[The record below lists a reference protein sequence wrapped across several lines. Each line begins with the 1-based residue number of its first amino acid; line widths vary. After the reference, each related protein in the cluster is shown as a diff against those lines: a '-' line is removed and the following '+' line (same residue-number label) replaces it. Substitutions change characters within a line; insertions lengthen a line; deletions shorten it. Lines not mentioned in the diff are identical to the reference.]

1 MAEKVKFG
9 LSNVYV
15 ALRKDTGDAITYE
28 KPVAVPGAIN
38 ASITRNSDQNILY
51 ADNKAYFVAN
61 KKSSQEIELEV
72 ADIARDILIGYLGY
86 IKSSNGS
93 LLETDATVT
102 PHFALMFQ
110 IETDEKS
117 RKIRYYNCTAVE
129 ADEEY
134 STSEETIDPTTST
147 MNVTSTG
154 ETIGDYNVFREI
166 AQTGDKNYDDFFTT
180 VALPAAAELNGLSM
194 DNPTKAVI

>member
-15 ALRKDTGDAITYE
+15 AIRKDTGDAITYE

-61 KKSSQEIELEV
+61 KKSSQEVELEL
-72 ADIARDILIGYLGY
+72 ADIPEAILTSVLGY
-86 IKSSNGS
+86 IKSTAGS
-93 LLETDATVT
+93 LLETDAPVT

-110 IETDEKS
+110 IETDSKA

-134 STSEETIDPTTST
+134 ATSEETIDPTTST

-154 ETIGDYNVFREI
+154 EPIGDYNVFREI
-166 AQTGDKNYDDFFTT
+166 VYSGNTNYNDFFTT
-180 VALPAAAELNGLSM
+180 VTLPEAAELTGLSM
-194 DNPTKAVI
+194 DKSTKAVI